1 MGSTAAEPTAADA
14 TDESSAGPKPE
25 PSAAPEPLAAGE
37 ATVAISVEALRAAM
51 GGESEAHR
59 DQPREDRDEQQADQQ
74 VEQADEPASGA
85 TAPEPLAEE
94 VTNVIPRLRGVT
106 RRPIAPQRYP
116 APNPAPNQSQ
126 PPRPAPAP
134 RRPSPGQVPGQ
145 PFPPPRRP
153 VPNQLGPV
161 LGPSAP
167 VNPNPLVNPG
177 PPNQGARPP
186 IGPPRRWSAATP
198 RPGRPPVRLPIQPP
212 GVPPV
217 SLPPTPMVNR
227 VIGPLQPAE
236 ETPAEP
242 SALKKASDALSM
254 SKVLAGGMAAATS
267 AVFGSYFGT
276 FGTVGGAAAGSVATT
291 LVTRF
296 YQRSLEHTRDLA
308 KARVLS
314 VGGKAEDE
322 PVEEQRTVQL
332 DPEKAAPASSGG
344 NGHRSVKLLVSGTLV
359 IFLIGLALVTG
370 IEWAKG
376 SPLSGGPSGTSV
388 GRIVDPHPAPRPTP
402 TPMPSERERSS
413 SESNSDDEDSEDS
426 SSDSSKH
433 EKKKHLEDILPS
445 DSDSPDPSD
454 SVAPS
459 APPSSQPGLLPGL
472 GKRQS
477 GGGDLFQQPSS
488 TSQPEQ

>member
-1 MGSTAAEPTAADA
+1 
-14 TDESSAGPKPE
+14 
-25 PSAAPEPLAAGE
+25 
-37 ATVAISVEALRAAM
+37 
-51 GGESEAHR
+51 
-59 DQPREDRDEQQADQQ
+59 
-74 VEQADEPASGA
+74 
-85 TAPEPLAEE
+85 
-94 VTNVIPRLRGVT
+94 
-106 RRPIAPQRYP
+106 
-116 APNPAPNQSQ
+116 
-126 PPRPAPAP
+126 
-134 RRPSPGQVPGQ
+134 
-145 PFPPPRRP
+145 
-153 VPNQLGPV
+153 
-161 LGPSAP
+161 
-167 VNPNPLVNPG
+167 
-177 PPNQGARPP
+177 
-186 IGPPRRWSAATP
+186 
-198 RPGRPPVRLPIQPP
+198 VRLPVQPP

-217 SLPPTPMVNR
+217 ALPSTPMVNR
-227 VIGPLQPAE
+227 VIGPLRPAE

-242 SALKKASDALSM
+242 SAIKKASDALSM

-322 PVEEQRTVQL
+322 AIEEQRTVQL
-332 DPEKAAPASSGG
+332 DPEKAAPASGG

-388 GRIVDPHPAPRPTP
+388 GRIVDPHPAPPKPTP
-402 TPMPSERERSS
+402 TSVPSDRERSS
-413 SESNSDDEDSEDS
+413 SSSDSDDEDSEDS
-426 SSDSSKH
+426 SESNKH

-445 DSDSPDPSD
+445 DSDSPDSSD

-477 GGGDLFQQPSS
+477 DGGLFQQQPSP